1 MKIARAVADLRRIV
15 ADWRKAGESVAV
27 VPTMGALHEGHLSLV
42 AAAQAAC
49 DRVIVTIFVNP
60 RQFDRTEDLV
70 DYPRAEERDRLALE
84 RRGVDLLFA
93 PGVEDVYPDGFAT
106 TISVAGLS
114 RGMCG
119 DFRPGHFDG
128 VATIVAKLFLM
139 TGADQAFFGEKDWQQ
154 LQIVRRLAADLD
166 IPVLVVGCPTVR
178 EADGLA
184 MSSRNE
190 RLSPRD
196 RAVAPALHRA
206 LAAAAEAL
214 RGGAA
219 VSAALEEARARIVA
233 AGYDRVEYLDL
244 RRSDSLAP
252 LDRVEDR
259 SRLLAA
265 AWLGAVRLIDNVP
278 V

>member
-15 ADWRKAGESVAV
+15 ADWRSAGESVAV

-42 AAAQAAC
+42 DAARAAC

-60 RQFDRTEDLV
+60 RQFDRTEDLAG
-70 DYPRAEERDRLALE
+70 YPRAEERDRLTLE

-139 TGADQAFFGEKDWQQ
+139 TSADRAFFGEKDWQQ

-178 EADGLA
+178 ESDGLA
-184 MSSRNE
+184 MSSRNA

-206 LAAAAEAL
+206 LAAAAQAL
-214 RGGAA
+214 RAGAP
-219 VSAALEEARARIVA
+219 VSSTLEEARACIVA
-233 AGYDRVEYLDL
+233 GGYNRIDYLDL
-244 RRSDSLAP
+244 RSSESLVP
-252 LDRVEDR
+252 LDRVDGP
-259 SRLLAA
+259 SRLLVA
-265 AWLGAVRLIDNVP
+265 AWLGAVRLIDNEP

>member
-1 MKIARAVADLRRIV
+1 MKIARAVGDLRRIV

-27 VPTMGALHEGHLSLV
+27 VPTMGALHEGHFSLV
-42 AAAQAAC
+42 AAARAAC

-60 RQFDRTEDLV
+60 RQFDRNEDLAS
-70 DYPRAEERDRLALE
+70 YPRSEERDRSALDQ
-84 RRGVDLLFA
+84 RGVDLLFA
-93 PGVEDVYPDGFAT
+93 PGVEEVYPDGFAT

-119 DFRPGHFDG
+119 EFRPGHFDG
-128 VATIVAKLFLM
+128 VATVVAKLFLM

-196 RAVAPALHRA
+196 RAIAPALHRA

-214 RGGAA
+214 RAGAPA
-219 VSAALEEARARIVA
+219 TAALEEARARIVA

-244 RRSDSLAP
+244 RRSDSLVP
-252 LDRVEDR
+252 LDWVEGP